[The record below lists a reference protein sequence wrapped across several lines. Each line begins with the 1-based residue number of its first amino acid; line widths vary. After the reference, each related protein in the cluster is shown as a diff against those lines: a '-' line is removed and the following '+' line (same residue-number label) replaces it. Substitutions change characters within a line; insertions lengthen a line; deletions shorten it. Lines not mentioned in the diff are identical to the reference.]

1 MRGVKCRRMGTAG
14 CFTAPVGTQKHLHQP
29 ANPLSV
35 RPSRL
40 FVVLDTQTKD
50 ETMDGRKTGNAK
62 AERDKEML
70 NGAGRNGELPGVALG
85 QEGEG
90 KPGLPRG
97 GGWWRGCRKCSAGLA
112 RKWKGPEKQYV
123 FLGRKEGGGGGR
135 RRELLSSTEKG
146 GKGGWAVNLE
156 ELGRLCLSRESR
168 FHVPHTPGRFETVI
182 GFCHWLVSG
191 L

>member
-135 RRELLSSTEKG
+135 RRRKE
-146 GKGGWAVNLE
+146 A
-156 ELGRLCLSRESR
+156 R
-168 FHVPHTPGRFETVI
+168 TVI
-182 GFCHWLVSG
+182 VHREGRKRRMGCQSG
-191 L
+191 RIGAPLPVPGIAVPRSSHPWPV